1 MTERWM
7 EIRKGA
13 DFRGIGE
20 QFSVDPVIARIIRNR
35 DVVGMEEIRTYLYG
49 DESEFHDPRQM
60 LDMEK
65 AVQIISDKIK
75 EGKQIR
81 IIGDY
86 DIDGISA
93 TYILL
98 KGLRRVGGA
107 VSVKIPDRLKDG
119 YGINENLIRQAKEDG
134 VDTIL
139 TCDNGIAAL
148 DAIAYAKSKGLTV
161 VVTDHHDIPFEE
173 ENGAKRYLKS
183 EADAIVNPQQAEC
196 PYPYKMLCG
205 AAIAWKFIQVLYEK
219 SGIPAAEAD
228 EFLENAAFATVGD
241 VVDLTGEN
249 RLIVRLGLKR
259 LHHTKNLGM
268 RALILQNNLRPEQ
281 IKAYHI
287 GFVLGPCLNASGR
300 LDTAKRSLELLLA
313 EDEKTASV
321 CASDLI
327 ALNDSR
333 KDMTKKGVEEACAKI
348 KKEGLEQEKV
358 MILYLP
364 DCHESLAGIIAG
376 RIREQYNHPAF
387 VLTDSEEGVKG
398 SGRSISSYSM
408 YEEMT
413 KCKDLFLKFGGHPM
427 AAGLSL
433 KKENVGEFIRRMNEN
448 CALTEQDFVPVV
460 EIDVPMPLS
469 YITEQLIEQLELLEP
484 FGKANEK
491 PVFAARNISV
501 RSARVVGKNANVLR
515 LDLITEDG
523 RQMQGVH
530 FGEPEEFFA
539 YTAEKFGEGEVEK
552 MKVGRENKVVLS
564 IVYYP
569 KINEYNGIRSIQAV
583 VQRYR

>member
-268 RALILQNNLRPEQ
+268 RTLILQNNLRPEQ

>member
-183 EADAIVNPQQAEC
+183 EADAIVNPHQTEC